1 MTNPPTQPP
10 TSTPASLEAEAL
22 AGNQLPDP
30 VLAPRALA
38 ELRAAFGP
46 SLEVSPEADLR
57 VLNSMQTQRRR
68 KEHRAGF
75 WRGFQ
80 IAAVLGLAASLVF
93 YMQSRRESFA
103 ANSPFAGAVAAQKT
117 REKEKLE
124 ADRMLA
130 DASSQPAAASTPT
143 APPAPPAPPAP
154 AENKLEAAA
163 QANYAFGTNN
173 VTIVDVLNL
182 ARKAEKSSGAF
193 VRKPKA
199 GFKPSGDI
207 VSPFD
212 EVNQL
217 AAKVVGCEPAQV
229 SALTPQAPEAL
240 ALRDEAPAGLEPEA
254 RKDVARA
261 VGAAAAPNSD
271 TRILTFDIMLDVGS
285 RDLAAFQIEISMSSP
300 DTARVTLM
308 GVRGGDHPALQRQ
321 PLFDSRRVTQ
331 PGSSTTFT
339 IANFDTGKDLPSG
352 DVRVAKIVLVVVG
365 PGHPGVTAR
374 LVVAAGSEGV
384 PIPAG
389 LRVVERAPIAGAD
402 LKQKQLEKA
411 VEEAEALPPAK

>member
-10 TSTPASLEAEAL
+10 NSAAALDAEAEA
-22 AGNQLPDP
+22 GNRLPDP

-46 SLEVSPEADLR
+46 SLEVNPEADLR
-57 VLNSMQTQRRR
+57 VLNSMQSARRR

-80 IAAVLGLAASLVF
+80 IAAVLGLAASLVL

-103 ANSPFAGAVAAQKT
+103 ANSPFAGAVAAQN
-117 REKEKLE
+117 RAKEKLE
-124 ADRMLA
+124 ADRSLA
-130 DASSQPAAASTPT
+130 DASPSAAPAPESSPAIASRTESKAAA
-143 APPAPPAPPAP
+143 A
-154 AENKLEAAA
+154 AE
-163 QANYAFGTNN
+163 ANFAFGDNN

-182 ARKAEKSSGAF
+182 ARKAEHSSGAF
-193 VRKPKA
+193 VRTKPNG
-199 GFKPSGDI
+199 GFKPSGDV

-212 EVNQL
+212 EVNRL

-229 SALTPQAPEAL
+229 SALTPHAAEPAPPKEEA
-240 ALRDEAPAGLEPEA
+240 ALEA

-261 VGAAAAPNSD
+261 ATPNGE
-271 TRILTFDIMLDVGS
+271 THILTYDIMLDVGS
-285 RDLAAFQIEISMSSP
+285 RDLAAFQIEISMSAP
-300 DTARVTLM
+300 DTARVTGML
-308 GVRGGDHPALQRQ
+308 VRGGDHPALQRQ
-321 PLFDSRRVTQ
+321 PLFDSQRVSR
-331 PGSSTTFT
+331 PGARTTFT

-352 DVRVAKIVLVVVG
+352 DVRVARIVLIVVG
-365 PGHPGVTAR
+365 PGHPGLTAR
-374 LVVAAGSEGV
+374 LVIAAGAEGV

>member
-1 MTNPPTQPP
+1 MTNPPSQPP
-10 TSTPASLEAEAL
+10 NSPASLDAEAEA
-22 AGNQLPDP
+22 GNRLPDP

-46 SLEVSPEADLR
+46 SLQVDPEADLR
-57 VLNSMQTQRRR
+57 VLNSMQSARRR
-68 KEHRAGF
+68 KEHNAGF

-80 IAAVLGLAASLVF
+80 IAAVLAMVASLIF
-93 YMQSRRESFA
+93 YMQLRRENFA

-124 ADRMLA
+124 ADRTLA
-130 DASSQPAAASTPT
+130 DASSHPSAHPSAASAPT
-143 APPAPPAPPAP
+143 SPAPL
-154 AENKLEAAA
+154 AENKLAAA
-163 QANYAFGTNN
+163 AEANYAFGDNN

-182 ARKAEKSSGAF
+182 ARKAEKSSGGF

-199 GFKPSGDI
+199 GFKPSGDV

-229 SALTPQAPEAL
+229 SALTPHVAENL
-240 ALRDEAPAGLEPEA
+240 ALKDEAPAGLDPEA
-254 RKDVARA
+254 RKDAARA
-261 VGAAAAPNSD
+261 VGAAAPNGD

-285 RDLAAFQIEISMSSP
+285 RDLAAFQIEISMSAP

-321 PLFDSRRVTQ
+321 PLFDSRRVAQ

-352 DVRVAKIVLVVVG
+352 DVRVARIVLVVVG

-374 LVVAAGSEGV
+374 LVIAAGAEGV

>member
-10 TSTPASLEAEAL
+10 TPTPASLEAEAL

-46 SLEVSPEADLR
+46 SLEVDPEADLR
-57 VLNSMQTQRRR
+57 VLNSMQSARRR
-68 KEHRAGF
+68 KEHSAGF

-80 IAAVLGLAASLVF
+80 IAAVLAMVASLIF
-93 YMQSRRESFA
+93 YMQLRRENFA
-103 ANSPFAGAVAAQKT
+103 ANSPFAGAVAAQN
-117 REKEKLE
+117 RAKEKLE
-124 ADRMLA
+124 ADRTLA
-130 DASSQPAAASTPT
+130 DASPSVA
-143 APPAPPAPPAP
+143 PAP
-154 AENKLEAAA
+154 AIAARTENKAAA
-163 QANYAFGTNN
+163 AAEANFAFGDNN

-182 ARKAEKSSGAF
+182 ARKAEHSSGGLI
-193 VRKPKA
+193 RTKPKA
-199 GFKPSGDI
+199 GFKPSGDV

-212 EVNQL
+212 EVNRL

-229 SALTPQAPEAL
+229 SALTPHAAEAVAPK
-240 ALRDEAPAGLEPEA
+240 DEPDP

-261 VGAAAAPNSD
+261 AAPNGE

-285 RDLAAFQIEISMSSP
+285 RDLAAFQIEISMSAP
-300 DTARVTLM
+300 DTARVTGML
-308 GVRGGDHPALQRQ
+308 VRGGDHPALQRQ
-321 PLFDSRRVTQ
+321 PLFDNQRVSK
-331 PGSSTTFT
+331 PGARTTFT

-352 DVRVAKIVLVVVG
+352 DVRVARIVLIVVG
-365 PGHPGVTAR
+365 PGHPGLTAR
-374 LVVAAGSEGV
+374 LVIAAGAEGV

-411 VEEAEALPPAK
+411 VEEAEALPPVK